1 MAIVV
6 TSSKLIVYYISRLP
20 YDVNKFALIL
30 MYTICISLLKSI
42 FTTISI
48 FNANT
53 MYYIP
58 TQLQRVIS
66 STITKSNSIFDIEV
80 MN

>member
-6 TSSKLIVYYISRLP
+6 TSSRVNVYYICRLP

-48 FNANT
+48 FNVNT
-53 MYYIP
+53 MYNIP
-58 TQLQRVIS
+58 IQLQRVIS
-66 STITKSNSIFDIEV
+66 STITKSNTIFDIEV
-80 MN
+80 IN